1 MIGAFPRWSVWSTG
15 QEPGRVATVAPSAHY
30 HAAMSDFIKQLP
42 ALLGVMIGA
51 FGSYVVVMRGDRA
64 RFRREHA
71 ARWQERQLAAYTDYA
86 LTLKKTVTLHRRV
99 AAHLGIDA
107 YPHPLPLTEVTPLL
121 ADAADTRSAAGEGLL
136 MLGSPEVVETAH
148 GWALTVMEVEHLLHT
163 PGCTA
168 DTWSDQMGKQRAA
181 REKYYTAI
189 RRDMELPPGH
199 SGRWQVPPAQP
210 ARVTT
215 E

>member
-1 MIGAFPRWSVWSTG
+1 
-15 QEPGRVATVAPSAHY
+15 
-30 HAAMSDFIKQLP
+30 MSDFIKQLP

-99 AAHLGIDA
+99 AAHLGHDG
-107 YPHPLPLTEVTPLL
+107 YPHPLPPTKAAPLL
-121 ADAADTRSAAGEGLL
+121 VDATDARSAAGEGLL
-136 MLGSPEVVETAH
+136 MLGSAEVVEAAH
-148 GWALTVMEVEHLLHT
+148 GWALTVMEVEGLVRA

-168 DTWSDQMGKQRAA
+168 DTWSAQIEKQRVA

-189 RRDMELPPGH
+189 RRAMELPPGH
-199 SGRWQVPPAQP
+199 SGRWQLPP
-210 ARVTT
+210 THLS
-215 E
+215 